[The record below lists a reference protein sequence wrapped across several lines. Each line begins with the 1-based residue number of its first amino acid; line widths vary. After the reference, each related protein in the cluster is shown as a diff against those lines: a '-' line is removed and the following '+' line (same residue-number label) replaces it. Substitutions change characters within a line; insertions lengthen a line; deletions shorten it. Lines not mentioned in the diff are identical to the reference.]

1 MDELAQLSQRGTIT
15 LPAAVRR
22 RLGLGKGDVL
32 TVRVAGRSIVLTPA
46 VLTPVELY
54 TDERLAEFEQS
65 AELTE
70 PELAAARRAW
80 RTRAPRR

>member
-22 RLGLGKGDVL
+22 SLGLTEGDVL
-32 TVRVAGRSIVLTPA
+32 TVSVAGRSIVLTPV

-54 TDERLAEFEQS
+54 SDERLAEFGQN
-65 AELTE
+65 AELSGA
-70 PELAAARRAW
+70 ELAAARRAW
-80 RTRAPRR
+80 RARARRR